1 MLELIHFS
9 PHISRTKRHNIY
21 FSLCQNMYY
30 FPSKASEE
38 ILPNEPEDYRPPAEL
53 YPYLTNAGEIYEG
66 EKSVFNCWKEPEYL
80 HDWMPY
86 SAEQL
91 LSACMPSVTFQT
103 IGGPSTLTASSQ
115 QTLTI
120 LQWIISQS
128 FSLYLL
134 NNWSHPTA
142 TAASLCPFTWTHR

>member
-66 EKSVFNCWKEPEYL
+66 EKSVFNC
-80 HDWMPY
+80 
-86 SAEQL
+86 
-91 LSACMPSVTFQT
+91 
-103 IGGPSTLTASSQ
+103 
-115 QTLTI
+115 
-120 LQWIISQS
+120 
-128 FSLYLL
+128 
-134 NNWSHPTA
+134 
-142 TAASLCPFTWTHR
+142 